1 MDAATAMVIDG
12 NRAFAMIGAVLWI
25 MLRTG
30 AMLMAMPLI
39 GTRAVP
45 ARVRVLLAGT
55 LAVALAP
62 ILPPLPAWGGFNAVA
77 VLSILREIAL
87 GVAMGFLLRLVFEA
101 GALAGEWVSQ
111 GMGLSFAQ
119 MADPLRG
126 VSSGVVGQ
134 WFYLAFGLMFFASDG
149 HLAMIS
155 LLVRSYQ
162 ALPIGVALPDV
173 NAMLAVAPDFLPAVL
188 RGGLSLALPLMIAML
203 ATNLAF
209 GILAKA
215 APQLNPVQLGLPV
228 ALLMGLA
235 LLAVLM
241 GDLSAPVLRQFEA
254 TFQAIERL
262 SNP

>member
-1 MDAATAMVIDG
+1 MDAATAMVLDG

-30 AMLMAMPLI
+30 AMLMAMPLV

-55 LAVALAP
+55 LSVALAP
-62 ILPPLPAWGGFNAVA
+62 ILPPLPAWGGFNAVT
-77 VLSILREIAL
+77 VLSILREVSL
-87 GVAMGFLLRLVFEA
+87 GVAMGFMLRLVFEA
-101 GALAGEWVSQ
+101 GAFAGELVSQ

-126 VSSGVVGQ
+126 TNSGVTSQ

-162 ALPIGVALPDV
+162 ALPVGMAIPDV

-188 RGGLSLALPLMIAML
+188 RGGLSLALPIMIAML

-209 GILAKA
+209 GVLAKA

-228 ALLMGLA
+228 ALLMGMS
-235 LLAVLM
+235 LLAVMM
-241 GDLSAPVLRQFEA
+241 GDISSPVLRLFEA
-254 TFQAIERL
+254 AFEASGRVTH
-262 SNP
+262 P